1 MNRIIKKIIKKM
13 DFVLVFLFLFI
24 VVLSLFIH
32 NLNQINSKIKS
43 FNYYS
48 SNINNIKIL
57 DGEFNALIYNNATF
71 VNYDEVVA
79 KINQKYELL
88 KILDNDI
95 FYKEFDLLKPII
107 SDLNMKWVEKH
118 DYLERFKSNNSAI
131 IGSFNYITELIK
143 NIKST
148 QNIND
153 SKDIF
158 LIDNYLSI
166 LFKLFINIEIDKQIV
181 EENLDNLNFLAQKYK
196 NADFEF
202 LFKKYDSTI
211 NDLMKLNMIK
221 QEYLK
226 IDIKNILILIENK
239 LYEEYEKSLNKQQ
252 KIAFLLFVI
261 SIIFLIFSIL
271 AYIKSKKIKKELKA
285 FKYAV
290 ENSDNSIVMTNKD
303 RKITYVNESFEK
315 VTGYKREDALGK
327 NPHILKSGKLP
338 SEFYRQMNEILD
350 KGEKWSGEF
359 INVNKFG
366 DIYYETASITP
377 IINDGELT
385 GYLAIKLDVTDYV
398 REQEKVEFIAYHD
411 NLTQL
416 PNRRSLEKKVNE
428 LIALN
433 RLKQTK
439 FALFFIDLDGFKI
452 VNDTLGHDI
461 GDLLLKEIGK
471 IFIETLREEDYI
483 FRIGGDEF
491 AVIFNYSNDEKNIEI
506 VANKIIENINKEIII
521 KNHKIYVGCSIG
533 ISKFPQDAQDLQS
546 LLKYSDKAMYKAKE
560 NGKNRF
566 EFYNKDLSL

>member
-1 MNRIIKKIIKKM
+1 MNKIIKKM

-57 DGEFNALIYNNATF
+57 DSEFNALIYNNATF
-71 VNYDEVVA
+71 VNYDDIVL

-88 KILDNDI
+88 KMLDDKI
-95 FYKEFDLLKPII
+95 FYKEFDYKLKPIV

-118 DYLERFKSNNSAI
+118 AYIERFKSNNSSI

-143 NIKST
+143 NIKLT

-158 LIDNYLSI
+158 LIDTSLST

-181 EENLDNLNFLAQKYK
+181 EENLRNLDLLAQKYK
-196 NADFEF
+196 NPEFEF
-202 LFKKYDSTI
+202 LFRKYDSTI

-226 IDIKNILILIENK
+226 IDMKEVLSLIESK
-239 LYEEYEKSLNKQQ
+239 LQEKNEQSINQQ
-252 KIAFLLFVI
+252 KKIAFLLFVI
-261 SIIFLIFSIL
+261 SIIFLIISIL
-271 AYIKSKKIKKELKA
+271 AYIKSLKIKKELKA

-290 ENSDNSIVMTNKD
+290 ENSDNSIVMTDKD
-303 RKITYVNESFEK
+303 RKIIYVNESFEK

-338 SEFYRQMNEILD
+338 SNFYKQMNEILD

-359 INVNKFG
+359 INVNKSG

-377 IINDGELT
+377 IVNDGELT
-385 GYLAIKLDVTDYV
+385 GYLAIKLNVTDYV
-398 REQEKVEFIAYHD
+398 KEQEKVEFIAYHD
-411 NLTQL
+411 NLTLL

-428 LIALN
+428 LIAVNLIKN
-433 RLKQTK
+433 KN
-439 FALFFIDLDGFKI
+439 FALFFIDLDGFKT

-471 IFIETLREEDYI
+471 VFIDTLREEDYI

-491 AVIFNYSNDEKNIEI
+491 AVILNYSNDEKDIEI
-506 VANKIIENINKEIII
+506 VANKIIENINKEILI

-533 ISKFPQDAQDLQS
+533 ISKFPQDAQDLQG

-566 EFYNKDLSL
+566 EFYNKGFSL

>member
-1 MNRIIKKIIKKM
+1 MNKIIKKM

-57 DGEFNALIYNNATF
+57 DSEFNALIYNNATF
-71 VNYDEVVA
+71 VNYDDIVL

-88 KILDNDI
+88 KMLDDKS
-95 FYKEFDLLKPII
+95 FYKEFDYKLKPIV

-118 DYLERFKSNNSAI
+118 AYIERFKSNNSSI

-143 NIKST
+143 NIKLT

-158 LIDNYLSI
+158 LIDTSLST

-181 EENLDNLNFLAQKYK
+181 EENLRNLDLLAQKYK
-196 NADFEF
+196 NPEFEF
-202 LFKKYDSTI
+202 LFRKYDSTI

-226 IDIKNILILIENK
+226 IDMKEVLSLIESK
-239 LYEEYEKSLNKQQ
+239 LQEKNEQSINQQ
-252 KIAFLLFVI
+252 KKIAFLLFVI
-261 SIIFLIFSIL
+261 SIIFLIISIL
-271 AYIKSKKIKKELKA
+271 AYIKSLKIKKELKA

-290 ENSDNSIVMTNKD
+290 ENSDNSIVMTDKD
-303 RKITYVNESFEK
+303 RKIIYVNESFEK
-315 VTGYKREDALGK
+315 VAGYKREDALGK

-338 SEFYRQMNEILD
+338 SNFYKQMNEILD

-359 INVNKFG
+359 INVNKSG

-377 IINDGELT
+377 IVNDGELT
-385 GYLAIKLDVTDYV
+385 GYLAIKLNVTDYV
-398 REQEKVEFIAYHD
+398 KEQEKVEFIAYHD
-411 NLTQL
+411 NLTLL

-428 LIALN
+428 LIAVNLIKN
-433 RLKQTK
+433 KN
-439 FALFFIDLDGFKI
+439 FALFFIDLDGFKT

-471 IFIETLREEDYI
+471 VFIDTLREEDYI

-491 AVIFNYSNDEKNIEI
+491 AVILNYSNDEKDIEI
-506 VANKIIENINKEIII
+506 VANKIIENINKEILI
-521 KNHKIYVGCSIG
+521 KNHKISVGCSIG
-533 ISKFPQDAQDLQS
+533 ISKFPQDAQDLQG

-566 EFYNKDLSL
+566 EFYNKGFSL

>member
-1 MNRIIKKIIKKM
+1 MNRVIKKIVKNS
-13 DFVLVFLFLFI
+13 DLVLVFLFLFI

-43 FNYYS
+43 FNHYS
-48 SNINNIKIL
+48 TNINKIKIL
-57 DGEFNALIYNNATF
+57 DSEFDAFIYNNATF
-71 VNYDEVVA
+71 VNYDDVVA
-79 KINQKYELL
+79 KINKKYELL
-88 KILDNDI
+88 KILNNGN

-107 SDLNMKWVEKH
+107 SDLNVKWLEKH
-118 DYLERFKSNNSAI
+118 AYLERFKSDNSAI

-153 SKDIF
+153 SKDILF
-158 LIDNYLSI
+158 IDDSLST
-166 LFKLFINIEIDKQIV
+166 LFKLFINIEIDKHV
-181 EENLDNLNFLAQKYK
+181 VDKNLDNLNFLAQKYK
-196 NADFEF
+196 NAEFEF
-202 LFKKYDSTI
+202 LFKKYSSTI
-211 NDLMKLNMIK
+211 NDLIKLNTIK

-226 IDIKNILILIENK
+226 IDIKKILILIEDK
-239 LYEEYEKSLNKQQ
+239 LYEEYDKSVNKQQ

-261 SIIFLIFSIL
+261 SIIFLMISIL
-271 AYIKSKKIKKELKA
+271 AYIKSIKIKKELKA

-290 ENSDNSIVMTNKD
+290 ENSDNSIVMTDKD

-315 VTGYKREDALGK
+315 VTGYKRADALGK

-338 SEFYRQMNEILD
+338 SEFYKQMNKILD
-350 KGEKWSGEF
+350 SGEKWSGEF
-359 INVNKFG
+359 ININKSG

-377 IINDGELT
+377 IVNDGELT
-385 GYLAIKLDVTDYV
+385 GYLAIKLNVTDYV
-398 REQEKVEFIAYHD
+398 RQQEKVEFIAYHD

-428 LIALN
+428 LIAVNLIKN
-433 RLKQTK
+433 KK
-439 FALFFIDLDGFKI
+439 FALFFIDLDGFKT
-452 VNDTLGHDI
+452 VNDTLGHDV

-471 IFIETLREEDYI
+471 VFIETLREEDYI

-491 AVIFNYSNDEKNIEI
+491 AVILNYNNDEKDIKL
-506 VANKIIENINKEIII
+506 VANKIIENINKKIII
-521 KNHKIYVGCSIG
+521 KNHNIYVGCSIG

-546 LLKYSDKAMYKAKE
+546 LLKYSDIAMYKAKE

-566 EFYNKDLSL
+566 EFYNKDSSL

>member
-1 MNRIIKKIIKKM
+1 MNKIIKKM

-24 VVLSLFIH
+24 VVLSLFIN

-57 DGEFNALIYNNATF
+57 DSEFNALIYNNATF
-71 VNYDEVVA
+71 VNYDDIVL
-79 KINQKYELL
+79 KISQKYELL
-88 KILDNDI
+88 KMLDDKI
-95 FYKEFDLLKPII
+95 FYKEFDYKLKPIV

-118 DYLERFKSNNSAI
+118 AYIERFKSNNSSI

-143 NIKST
+143 NIKLT

-158 LIDNYLSI
+158 LIDTSLST

-181 EENLDNLNFLAQKYK
+181 EENLRNLDLLAQKYK
-196 NADFEF
+196 NPEFEF
-202 LFKKYDSTI
+202 LFRKYDSTI

-226 IDIKNILILIENK
+226 IDMKEVLSLIESK
-239 LYEEYEKSLNKQQ
+239 LQEKNEQSINQQ
-252 KIAFLLFVI
+252 KKIAFLLFVI
-261 SIIFLIFSIL
+261 SIIFLIISIL
-271 AYIKSKKIKKELKA
+271 AYIKSLKIKKELKA

-290 ENSDNSIVMTNKD
+290 ENSDNSIVMTDKD
-303 RKITYVNESFEK
+303 RKIIYVNESFEK

-338 SEFYRQMNEILD
+338 SNFYKQMNEILD

-359 INVNKFG
+359 INVNKSG

-377 IINDGELT
+377 IVNDGELT
-385 GYLAIKLDVTDYV
+385 GYLAIKLNVTDYV
-398 REQEKVEFIAYHD
+398 KEQEKVEFIAYHD
-411 NLTQL
+411 NLTLL

-428 LIALN
+428 LIAVNLIKN
-433 RLKQTK
+433 KN
-439 FALFFIDLDGFKI
+439 FALFFIDLDGFKT

-471 IFIETLREEDYI
+471 VFIDTLREEDYI

-491 AVIFNYSNDEKNIEI
+491 AVILNYSNDEKDIEI
-506 VANKIIENINKEIII
+506 VANKIIENINKEILI
-521 KNHKIYVGCSIG
+521 KNHKISVGCSIG
-533 ISKFPQDAQDLQS
+533 ISKFPQDAQDLQG

-566 EFYNKDLSL
+566 EFYKKGFSL

>member
-1 MNRIIKKIIKKM
+1 MNSILKKISKYV
-13 DFVLVFLFLFI
+13 DLVLVFLFLFI
-24 VVLSLFIH
+24 VVLSLFIY

-48 SNINNIKIL
+48 TNINNIKIL
-57 DGEFNALIYNNATF
+57 DNEFNSLIYNNATF
-71 VNYDEVVA
+71 INYDDVVS

-88 KILDNDI
+88 KILDNET
-95 FYKEFDLLKPII
+95 FYKEFNYELKPII
-107 SDLNMKWVEKH
+107 DDLNKKWLEKH
-118 DYLERFKSNNSAI
+118 THIERFKSNNSAI
-131 IGSFNYITELIK
+131 VGSFNYITELIK
-143 NIKST
+143 NIKLT

-153 SKDIF
+153 PKDIF
-158 LIDNYLSI
+158 LIDNSLST

-181 EENLDNLNFLAQKYK
+181 EKNAQDLNFLAQKYRSSE
-196 NADFEF
+196 FEF
-202 LFKKYDSTI
+202 LSKKYNSTI

-226 IDIKNILILIENK
+226 IDIKNLLTLIENK
-239 LYEEYEKSLNKQQ
+239 LQKEYDKSINNQQ
-252 KIAFLLFVI
+252 KIALLLFVI
-261 SIIFLIFSIL
+261 SIIFLMISIL
-271 AYIKSKKIKKELKA
+271 AYIKSVKIKKELKA

-290 ENSDNSIVMTNKD
+290 ENSDNSIVMTDKD

-359 INVNKFG
+359 ININKFG

-377 IINDGELT
+377 IINDDELT
-385 GYLAIKLDVTDYV
+385 GYLAIKLNVTDYV

-411 NLTQL
+411 NLTLL

-428 LIALN
+428 LISKN
-433 RLKQTK
+433 KK

-461 GDLLLKEIGK
+461 GDLLLKEVGK
-471 IFIETLREEDYI
+471 IFEATLRLEDYI

-491 AVIFNYSNDEKNIEI
+491 AVILNFSNEKDIEVI
-506 VANKIIENINKEIII
+506 ANKIIKNINKPIKI
-521 KNHKIYVGCSIG
+521 KNHNLYVGCSIG
-533 ISKFPQDAQDLQS
+533 ITKFPQDAKDLQG
-546 LLKYSDKAMYKAKE
+546 LLKYSDTAMYKAKE

-566 EFYNKDLSL
+566 EFY

>member
-158 LIDNYLSI
+158 LIDNSLSI

>member
-1 MNRIIKKIIKKM
+1 MNKIIKKM

-24 VVLSLFIH
+24 VVLSLFIN

-57 DGEFNALIYNNATF
+57 DSEFNALIYNNATF
-71 VNYDEVVA
+71 VNYDDIVL

-88 KILDNDI
+88 KMLDDKS
-95 FYKEFDLLKPII
+95 FYKEFDYKLKPIV

-118 DYLERFKSNNSAI
+118 AYIERFKSNNSSI

-143 NIKST
+143 NIKLT

-158 LIDNYLSI
+158 LIDTSLST

-181 EENLDNLNFLAQKYK
+181 EENLKNLDLLAQKYK
-196 NADFEF
+196 NPEFEF
-202 LFKKYDSTI
+202 LFRKYDSTI

-226 IDIKNILILIENK
+226 IDMKEVLSLIESK
-239 LYEEYEKSLNKQQ
+239 LQEKNEQSINQQ
-252 KIAFLLFVI
+252 KKIAFLLFVI
-261 SIIFLIFSIL
+261 SIIFLIISIL
-271 AYIKSKKIKKELKA
+271 AYIKSLKIKKELKA

-290 ENSDNSIVMTNKD
+290 ENSDNSIVMTDKD
-303 RKITYVNESFEK
+303 RKIIYVNESFEK
-315 VTGYKREDALGK
+315 VAGYKREDALGK

-338 SEFYRQMNEILD
+338 SNFYKQMNEILD

-359 INVNKFG
+359 INVNKSG

-377 IINDGELT
+377 IVNDGELT
-385 GYLAIKLDVTDYV
+385 GYLAIKLNVTDYV
-398 REQEKVEFIAYHD
+398 KEQEKVEFIAYHD
-411 NLTQL
+411 NLTLL

-428 LIALN
+428 LIAVNLIKN
-433 RLKQTK
+433 KN
-439 FALFFIDLDGFKI
+439 FALFFIDLDGFKT

-471 IFIETLREEDYI
+471 VFIDTLREEDYI

-491 AVIFNYSNDEKNIEI
+491 AVILNYSNDEKDIEI
-506 VANKIIENINKEIII
+506 VANKIIENINKEILI
-521 KNHKIYVGCSIG
+521 KNHKISVGCSIG
-533 ISKFPQDAQDLQS
+533 ISKFPQDAQDLQG

-566 EFYNKDLSL
+566 EFYNKGFSL

>member
-1 MNRIIKKIIKKM
+1 MNKIIKKM

-24 VVLSLFIH
+24 VVLSLFIN

-57 DGEFNALIYNNATF
+57 DSEFNALIYNNATF
-71 VNYDEVVA
+71 VNYDDIVL
-79 KINQKYELL
+79 KISQKYELL
-88 KILDNDI
+88 KMLDDKI
-95 FYKEFDLLKPII
+95 FYKEFDYKLKPIV

-118 DYLERFKSNNSAI
+118 AYIERFKSNNSSI

-143 NIKST
+143 NIKLT

-158 LIDNYLSI
+158 LIDTSLST

-181 EENLDNLNFLAQKYK
+181 EENLRNLDLLAQKYK
-196 NADFEF
+196 NPEFEF
-202 LFKKYDSTI
+202 LFRKYDSTI

-226 IDIKNILILIENK
+226 IDMKEVLSLIESK
-239 LYEEYEKSLNKQQ
+239 LQEKNEQSINQQ
-252 KIAFLLFVI
+252 KKIAFLLFVI
-261 SIIFLIFSIL
+261 SIIFLIISIL
-271 AYIKSKKIKKELKA
+271 AYIKSLKIKKELKA

-290 ENSDNSIVMTNKD
+290 ENSDNSIVMTDKD
-303 RKITYVNESFEK
+303 RKIIYVNESFEK

-338 SEFYRQMNEILD
+338 SNFYKQMNEILD

-359 INVNKFG
+359 INVNKSG

-377 IINDGELT
+377 IVNDGELT
-385 GYLAIKLDVTDYV
+385 GYLAIKLNVTDYV
-398 REQEKVEFIAYHD
+398 KEQEKVEFIAYHD
-411 NLTQL
+411 NLTLL

-428 LIALN
+428 LIAVNLIRN
-433 RLKQTK
+433 KK
-439 FALFFIDLDGFKI
+439 FALFFIDLDGFKT

-471 IFIETLREEDYI
+471 VFIETLREEDYI

-491 AVIFNYSNDEKNIEI
+491 AVILNYSNDEKDIEI
-506 VANKIIENINKEIII
+506 VANKIIENINKEILI
-521 KNHKIYVGCSIG
+521 KNHKISVGCSIG
-533 ISKFPQDAQDLQS
+533 ISKFPQDAQDLQG

-566 EFYNKDLSL
+566 EFYNKGFSL

>member
-1 MNRIIKKIIKKM
+1 MNSILKKISKYV
-13 DFVLVFLFLFI
+13 DLVLVFLFLFI
-24 VVLSLFIH
+24 VVLSLFIY

-48 SNINNIKIL
+48 TNINNIKIL
-57 DGEFNALIYNNATF
+57 DNEFNSLIYNNATF
-71 VNYDEVVA
+71 INYDDVVS

-88 KILDNDI
+88 KILDDET
-95 FYKEFDLLKPII
+95 FYKEFNYELKPII
-107 SDLNMKWVEKH
+107 DDLNKKWLEKH
-118 DYLERFKSNNSAI
+118 THIERFKSNNSAI
-131 IGSFNYITELIK
+131 VGSFNYITELIK
-143 NIKST
+143 NIKLT

-153 SKDIF
+153 PKDIF
-158 LIDNYLSI
+158 LIDNSLST

-181 EENLDNLNFLAQKYK
+181 EKNAQDLNFLAQKYRSSE
-196 NADFEF
+196 FEF
-202 LFKKYDSTI
+202 LSKKYNSTI

-226 IDIKNILILIENK
+226 IDIKNLLTLIENK
-239 LYEEYEKSLNKQQ
+239 LQKEYDKSINNQQ
-252 KIAFLLFVI
+252 KIALLLFVI
-261 SIIFLIFSIL
+261 SIIFLMISIL
-271 AYIKSKKIKKELKA
+271 AYIKSVKIKKELKA

-290 ENSDNSIVMTNKD
+290 ENSDNSIVMTDKD

-359 INVNKFG
+359 ININKFG

-377 IINDGELT
+377 IINDDELT
-385 GYLAIKLDVTDYV
+385 GYLAIKLNVTDYV

-411 NLTQL
+411 NLTLL

-428 LIALN
+428 LISKN
-433 RLKQTK
+433 KK

-461 GDLLLKEIGK
+461 GDLLLKEVGK
-471 IFIETLREEDYI
+471 IFEATLRLEDYI

-491 AVIFNYSNDEKNIEI
+491 AVILNFSNEKDIEVI
-506 VANKIIENINKEIII
+506 ANKIIKNINKPIKI
-521 KNHKIYVGCSIG
+521 KNHNLYVGCSIG
-533 ISKFPQDAQDLQS
+533 ITKFPQDAKDLQG
-546 LLKYSDKAMYKAKE
+546 LLKYSDTAMYKAKE

-566 EFYNKDLSL
+566 EFY

>member
-1 MNRIIKKIIKKM
+1 MNSILKKISKYV
-13 DFVLVFLFLFI
+13 DLVLVFLFLFI
-24 VVLSLFIH
+24 VVLFLFIY

-48 SNINNIKIL
+48 TNINNIKIL
-57 DGEFNALIYNNATF
+57 DNEFNSLIYNNATF
-71 VNYDEVVA
+71 INYDDVVA

-88 KILDNDI
+88 KILDNET
-95 FYKEFDLLKPII
+95 FYKEFNYELKPII
-107 SDLNMKWVEKH
+107 DDLNKKWLEKH
-118 DYLERFKSNNSAI
+118 THIERFKSNNSAI
-131 IGSFNYITELIK
+131 VGSFNYITELIK
-143 NIKST
+143 NIKLT

-153 SKDIF
+153 PKDIF
-158 LIDNYLSI
+158 LIDNSLST
-166 LFKLFINIEIDKQIV
+166 LFKLFINIEIDKQVV
-181 EENLDNLNFLAQKYK
+181 EKNAEDLNFLAQKYRSSE
-196 NADFEF
+196 FEF
-202 LFKKYDSTI
+202 LSKKYNSTI

-226 IDIKNILILIENK
+226 IDIKNLLTLIENK
-239 LYEEYEKSLNKQQ
+239 LQKEYDKSINNQQ
-252 KIAFLLFVI
+252 KIALLLFVI
-261 SIIFLIFSIL
+261 SIIFLMISIL
-271 AYIKSKKIKKELKA
+271 AYIKSVKIKKELKA

-290 ENSDNSIVMTNKD
+290 ENSDNSIVMTDKD

-359 INVNKFG
+359 ININKFG

-377 IINDGELT
+377 IINDDELT
-385 GYLAIKLDVTDYV
+385 GYLAIKLNVTDYV

-411 NLTQL
+411 NLTLL

-428 LIALN
+428 LISKN
-433 RLKQTK
+433 KK

-461 GDLLLKEIGK
+461 GDLLLKEVGK
-471 IFIETLREEDYI
+471 IFEATLRLEDYI

-491 AVIFNYSNDEKNIEI
+491 AVILNFSNEKDIEVI
-506 VANKIIENINKEIII
+506 ANKIIKNINKPIKI
-521 KNHKIYVGCSIG
+521 KNHNLYVGCSIG
-533 ISKFPQDAQDLQS
+533 ITKFPQDAKDLQG
-546 LLKYSDKAMYKAKE
+546 LLKYSDTAMYKAKE

-566 EFYNKDLSL
+566 EFY

>member
-1 MNRIIKKIIKKM
+1 MNKIIKKM

-57 DGEFNALIYNNATF
+57 DSEFNALIYNNATF
-71 VNYDEVVA
+71 VNYDDIVL

-88 KILDNDI
+88 KMLDDKI
-95 FYKEFDLLKPII
+95 FYKEFDYKLKPIV

-118 DYLERFKSNNSAI
+118 AYIERFKSNNSSI

-143 NIKST
+143 NIKLT

-158 LIDNYLSI
+158 LIDTSLST

-181 EENLDNLNFLAQKYK
+181 EENLKNLDLLAQKYK
-196 NADFEF
+196 NPEFEF
-202 LFKKYDSTI
+202 LFRKYDSTI

-226 IDIKNILILIENK
+226 IDMKEVLSLIESK
-239 LYEEYEKSLNKQQ
+239 LQEKNEQSINQQ
-252 KIAFLLFVI
+252 KKIAFLLFVI
-261 SIIFLIFSIL
+261 SIIFLIISIL
-271 AYIKSKKIKKELKA
+271 AYIKSLKIKKELKA

-290 ENSDNSIVMTNKD
+290 ENSDNSIVMTDKD
-303 RKITYVNESFEK
+303 RKIIYVNESFEK

-338 SEFYRQMNEILD
+338 SNFYKQMNEILD

-359 INVNKFG
+359 INVNKSG

-377 IINDGELT
+377 IVNDGELT
-385 GYLAIKLDVTDYV
+385 GYLAIKLNVTDYV
-398 REQEKVEFIAYHD
+398 KEQEKVEFIAYHD
-411 NLTQL
+411 NLTLL

-428 LIALN
+428 LIAVNLIKN
-433 RLKQTK
+433 KN
-439 FALFFIDLDGFKI
+439 FALFFIDLDGFKT

-471 IFIETLREEDYI
+471 VFIDTLREEDYI

-491 AVIFNYSNDEKNIEI
+491 AVILNYSNDEKDIEI
-506 VANKIIENINKEIII
+506 VANKIIENINKEILI
-521 KNHKIYVGCSIG
+521 KNHKISVGCSIG
-533 ISKFPQDAQDLQS
+533 ISKFPQDAQDLQG

-566 EFYNKDLSL
+566 EFYNKGFSL

>member
-1 MNRIIKKIIKKM
+1 MNKIIKKM

-24 VVLSLFIH
+24 VVLSLFIN

-57 DGEFNALIYNNATF
+57 DSEFNALIYNNATF
-71 VNYDEVVA
+71 VNYDDIVL
-79 KINQKYELL
+79 KISQKYELL
-88 KILDNDI
+88 KMLDDKI
-95 FYKEFDLLKPII
+95 FYKEFDYKLKPIV

-118 DYLERFKSNNSAI
+118 AYIERFKSNNSSI

-143 NIKST
+143 NIKLT

-158 LIDNYLSI
+158 LIDTSLST

-181 EENLDNLNFLAQKYK
+181 EENLRNLDLLAQKYK
-196 NADFEF
+196 NPEFEF
-202 LFKKYDSTI
+202 LFRKYDSTI

-226 IDIKNILILIENK
+226 IDMKEVLSLIESK
-239 LYEEYEKSLNKQQ
+239 LQEKNEQSINQQ
-252 KIAFLLFVI
+252 KKIAFLLFVI
-261 SIIFLIFSIL
+261 SIIFLIISIL
-271 AYIKSKKIKKELKA
+271 AYIKSLKIKKELKA

-290 ENSDNSIVMTNKD
+290 ENSDNSIVMTDKD
-303 RKITYVNESFEK
+303 RKIIYVNESFEK

-338 SEFYRQMNEILD
+338 SNFYKQMNEILD

-359 INVNKFG
+359 INVNKSG

-377 IINDGELT
+377 IVNDGELT
-385 GYLAIKLDVTDYV
+385 GYLAIKLNVTDYV
-398 REQEKVEFIAYHD
+398 KEQEKVEFIAYHD
-411 NLTQL
+411 NLTLL

-428 LIALN
+428 LIAVNLIKN
-433 RLKQTK
+433 KN
-439 FALFFIDLDGFKI
+439 FALFFIDLDGFKT

-471 IFIETLREEDYI
+471 VFIDTLREEDYI

-491 AVIFNYSNDEKNIEI
+491 AVILNYSNDEKDIEI
-506 VANKIIENINKEIII
+506 VANKIIENINKEILI
-521 KNHKIYVGCSIG
+521 KNHKISVGCSIG
-533 ISKFPQDAQDLQS
+533 ISKFPQDAQDLQG

-566 EFYNKDLSL
+566 EFYNKGFSL